1 MRSLLI
7 CIIPI
12 TIISSLVLLSYL
24 LYDPFNKS
32 ANAFLID
39 ILVGATVSL
48 TDPIVIILSLI
59 IPILVRN
66 DVKFIVALFFT
77 SFIFGMGATIFGAI
91 VAYFIINS
99 WRAEISLSNLSI
111 IQVFLYHLIS
121 MFLIACIARILKII
135 FYKYIKKS
143 NA

>member
-48 TDPIVIILSLI
+48 TDPIVINLSLI

-77 SFIFGMGATIFGAI
+77 SFIYSI